1 MTARGASSAITQSS
15 SSQKIKSGRYSKG
28 SAMSSKILCLSDP
41 HLTENSRDQY
51 RHNFMHDLLGIIDRR
66 KPDAVAILGDLT
78 EEKDR
83 HSAKLVNQ
91 IVGELGDIAA
101 VMPLLMLMGNHD
113 YRNEGH
119 PFFAFTRHIPNVAW
133 VDKVST
139 SIELPEE
146 FRAIFDGCLFLPH
159 TLDYERDWAG
169 VDFQDFRFIF
179 AHNTFAGAISN
190 GRALDG
196 VPAGIFP
203 DNARVLSGDIH
214 TPQKIGPVTYIG
226 APYTIDFGDDYD
238 PRLMMVQDRSRLRHG
253 HRSGW
258 SLSMI
263 SRSLANTTRLTRA
276 TSSRSGSHKTTS
288 AIGAAS
294 IAASKRGPKRPRSS
308 YSERSRSCRKPLGA
322 MSAFARVA
330 MLSAT
335 RPCSGNMPSATTS
348 MMKRSRSGWS
358 S

>member
-1 MTARGASSAITQSS
+1 
-15 SSQKIKSGRYSKG
+15 
-28 SAMSSKILCLSDP
+28 
-41 HLTENSRDQY
+41 
-51 RHNFMHDLLGIIDRR
+51 MHDLLGIIDRR

-238 PRLMMVQDRSRLRHG
+238 PRLMMVQDRSVKPISVKAWPQKRLVTVDDLEELGKYDTLNPGDIVKVRITQDDIG
-253 HRSGW
+253 NWGSVHRSIKAW
-258 SLSMI
+258 AEEAEVELF
-263 SRSLANTTRLTRA
+263 RA
-276 TSSRSGSHKTTS
+276 EPILQK
-288 AIGAAS
+288 
-294 IAASKRGPKRPRSS
+294 
-308 YSERSRSCRKPLGA
+308 
-322 MSAFARVA
+322 
-330 MLSAT
+330 AT
-335 RPCSGNMPSATTS
+335 RRNVRIRAGSDAISDETMLRQYA
-348 MMKRSRSGWS
+348 KRHDIDDETLKIGLEFIKK
-358 S
+358 